1 MERKTG
7 YCIITYRFRLY
18 CQHKSWLLETKGVY
32 NRALGFYLEL
42 LLKEPELAE
51 LSSGQQIMRRLE
63 LLSVGARG
71 QEKGSVR
78 YPLPMEKLPLYFR
91 RAAIND
97 AIRIWRSQKKET
109 ISQKTLTKEERNRE
123 KGEWQAAPM
132 FYQGM
137 YKDFTSTSISLK
149 LWNGEKWVWETCGLN
164 TCGRSFPEKGRM
176 LSPVLKLSGGRAMLH
191 VPVKEA
197 VGDVRTV
204 KERLLEGG
212 KICAAAFPC
221 NDCLAVLVV
230 LDRDGHCT
238 KSLFLRDGKEL
249 AHKKKQLLNQIRRN
263 RAVMGIGP
271 GKEKEGVQKGLE
283 DENKRLKEK
292 IRNLT
297 DSYAHRVSRRM
308 VDFCEEEGVQILVVP
323 NYKQPINLN
332 KRGYLSVTSYDW
344 LGRRIIG
351 QLRYK
356 AFSRGIVVTSVST
369 KGIASDCHV
378 CGEPV
383 KRFNGERRPG
393 RKYYGGKNFI
403 CPKGHKGNSYF
414 NEAVNVGKRFQE
426 EAKALI
432 R

>member
-149 LWNGEKWVWETCGLN
+149 LWNGEKWVWEPCRLD
-164 TCGRSFPEKGRM
+164 TCGRIFPAEGKR
-176 LSPVLKLSGGRAMLH
+176 LSPVLKFSGGKIMLH
-191 VPVKEA
+191 VPVREE
-197 VGDVRTV
+197 VEDIRTV
-204 KERLLEGG
+204 KERFLAGEPVCG
-212 KICAAAFPC
+212 AAFPS
-221 NDCLAVLVV
+221 NDCLAVLVI
-230 LDRDGHCT
+230 LDRNGECT
-238 KSLFLRDGKEL
+238 KSLFIREGKKL
-249 AHKKKQLLNQIRRN
+249 SHSKRQLLNRIKKN
-263 RAVMGIGP
+263 RSSMGMEGP
-271 GKEKEGVQKGLE
+271 EEKKKPLPEE
-283 DENKRLKEK
+283 ENKYLKEK

-297 DSYAHRVSRRM
+297 NAYAHKVSRQI
-308 VDFCEEEGVQILVVP
+308 VDFCEKEGVCILAVP

-332 KRGYLSVTSYDW
+332 QIGYLSATSYDW

-351 QLRYK
+351 YLRYK
-356 AFSRGIVVTSVST
+356 AFGRGIVVTSVST
-369 KGIASDCHV
+369 KGIASTCHI
-378 CGEPV
+378 CQEPV
-383 KRFNGERRPG
+383 KRFNKRNKPS
-393 RKYYGGKNFI
+393 KNYYGGKNFI
-403 CPKGHKGNSYF
+403 CPNGHRGNSYF
-414 NEAVNVGKRFQE
+414 NEAMNIGRRFLFE
-426 EAKALI
+426 NPW
-432 R
+432 